1 MNLPPLDQLKKLQ
14 AEATPGPWT
23 VEEDDWEEVIVG
35 NDKGH
40 RMVWGDQV
48 RFEFEAGNPK
58 ADPQLIALAPPLL
71 AEVIRLREA
80 LEKQLNGIN
89 LVIAMADMFQ
99 PQTEA
104 QQTAITLARA
114 LRDDLTQIL
123 EGEE

>member
-48 RFEFEAGNPK
+48 RFDFEAGNPK
-58 ADPQLIALAPPLL
+58 ADPQLVALAPPLL

-80 LEKQLNGIN
+80 LEKQLGEIN
-89 LVIAMADMFQ
+89 LAIAMADMIQ

-104 QQTAITLARA
+104 LRTAITLGRDIC
-114 LRDDLTQIL
+114 DDLTRIL
-123 EGEE
+123 ENE

>member
-1 MNLPPLDQLKKLQ
+1 MTLPTLEKLKQLQ

-23 VEEDDWEEVIVG
+23 VEEDDWEEVVVG
-35 NDKGH
+35 NDEGH

-48 RFEFEAGNPK
+48 RFKFEAGNPK
-58 ADPQLIALAPPLL
+58 ADPQLVALAPPLL

-89 LVIAMADMFQ
+89 LVIALADMIQ

-114 LRDDLTQIL
+114 LCDDLTRIL
-123 EGEE
+123 EDA